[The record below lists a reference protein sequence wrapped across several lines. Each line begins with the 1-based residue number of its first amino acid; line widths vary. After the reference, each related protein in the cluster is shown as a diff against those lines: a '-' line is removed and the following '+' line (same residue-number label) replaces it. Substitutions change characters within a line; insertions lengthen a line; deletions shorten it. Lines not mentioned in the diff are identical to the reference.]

1 MNLVDCP
8 SDGKGRN
15 WSIHL
20 QRVLGNDPVEG
31 LIRQHLGHFWSFCLC
46 FLRNCAEFY
55 TYN

>member
-8 SDGKGRN
+8 SDGKGKN